1 MYKTG
6 HIGMALLLY
15 SPLGLVV
22 LLAGSAELAVLGGT
36 VVVSLAS
43 LPDYDQRV
51 PFIAHRGPTH
61 SVAFAAVVGLA
72 LGLGGIAMGE
82 HMTTVAAARVGVF
95 AFAVG
100 TLAVVSHLVAD
111 SITPM
116 GIRPLWPVSR
126 WHYSAN
132 LVRAKNPIAN
142 HLLLAVGI
150 AAVVGALVVGG
161 ELA

>member
-1 MYKTG
+1 
-6 HIGMALLLY
+6 MALLVY
-15 SPLGLVV
+15 APFGLAV
-22 LLAGSAELAVLGGT
+22 LLAGFGELAVLGGA
-36 VVVSLAS
+36 VMVSLAT

-51 PFIAHRGPTH
+51 PLIAHRGPTH
-61 SVAFAAVVGLA
+61 TLAFAAAVGLA
-72 LGLGGIAMGE
+72 LALGGVAVGE
-82 HMTTVAAARVGVF
+82 HVATAPAAGVGAF

-100 TLAVVSHLVAD
+100 ALAVLSHLVAD

-142 HLLLAVGI
+142 YLLLAVGV
-150 AAVVGALVVGG
+150 AAVVGALVVGA